1 VTAAAQA
8 RIPAAA
14 RPAAGASAEFPH
26 VLEGVVLDGAAAR
39 LAGMLDRSLLDEA
52 GWDPGRRILLL
63 PAGHRLLGRQVCRA
77 ERCTGTVHND
87 CPGVCY
93 RCFTR
98 LQRLG
103 MSAAGIAAA
112 QHLPAA
118 PVPAE
123 DCAVPGC
130 RCKPTV
136 RQAVMCEPH
145 AAQFRDRRTPVP
157 LEQFLTDRRVRPL
170 PPLPAC
176 LVLACTRGA
185 DGAVGYCN
193 THYQRWRVIQRSNP
207 GTDEQ
212 LWRAAESGVAEPGQ
226 VNLRAL
232 PALVVVEVLAGLQT
246 RLRGGLRLTDVVL
259 RAVGDTLRRQ
269 QAASVHECD
278 ADLAPGKRAR
288 SVLRAFARDA
298 RRALADP
305 GTEQGKD
312 IWDLAVFGHPGTLSF
327 TRITQKWLGAAARR
341 WAAEQL
347 PRHRGSGAARVQ
359 AKINNVGLLSQHLN
373 GRPDHGSDPAALS
386 RGDVEAFL
394 NRVAYLE
401 ADGQI
406 SRYRRNMICRDVR
419 AVLAGIRGL
428 GLARAGQVAAGLAGD
443 VTIGRAD
450 IPADPQRGE
459 PGRDLP
465 PEIMTALCASLHTL
479 EPAEVRVAT
488 QIGIDTGRRP
498 EDILGLPLGC
508 LARDKDGAAVLV
520 YDNVKADRLGRRLP
534 ISAATAEVITSQQQR
549 VRQRFPHAPDA
560 KLRLLPT
567 SYRNPDGTKPI
578 SRSTLEAR
586 HRDWVSTLP
595 ALRTRDGLAFNTAKI
610 VPYAYR
616 HSYAQRHAD
625 AGVPIDVLA
634 ELLDHRSY
642 SVTRS
647 YYRIGE
653 DRRREAVDK
662 VTTLSFD
669 RRGNRIWRDARALL
683 DSERA
688 RHAVGEVAVPYGT
701 CTEPSN
707 VQAGGGACPIR
718 FRCAGCDHFRTN
730 VAFLPD
736 LQAYLQDLL
745 RTRER
750 LAAAINGVDEWA
762 RADATP
768 AEEEISRIRHLIAQ
782 IKGDI
787 AGLDDAERAQIE
799 EAVAVVRRHRAAHAV
814 PLGMPG
820 LRAGAPAPL
829 TETPEATA

>member
-1 VTAAAQA
+1 VTATTLA
-8 RIPAAA
+8 RT
-14 RPAAGASAEFPH
+14 RPAAGASNEFPH
-26 VLEGVVLDGAAAR
+26 VLDGVVLDGAAAR
-39 LAGMLDRSLLDEA
+39 LAGMLDRALLEEA
-52 GWDPGRRILLL
+52 GWDPAARILFL
-63 PAGHRLLGRQVCRA
+63 PAQHRLLGRQVCRA
-77 ERCTGTVHND
+77 GRCTGTVHND

-103 MSAAGIAAA
+103 MSATDIAAD

-118 PVPAE
+118 PAPAE

-130 RCKPTV
+130 QCKPTV
-136 RQAVMCEPH
+136 RQAVLCEPH
-145 AAQFRDRRTPVP
+145 AGQFRNRWTPIP
-157 LEQFLTDRRVRPL
+157 LEHFLTDRQVRPL
-170 PPLPAC
+170 PPLRPC
-176 LVLACTRGA
+176 LVLACTRVA

-193 THYQRWRVIQRSNP
+193 THYQRWRVAQRGNA
-207 GTDEQ
+207 GADEQ
-212 LWRAAESGVAEPGQ
+212 WWQATEPGVAEPGQ

-232 PALVVVEVLAGLQT
+232 PVLVVTEVLAGLQA

-259 RAVGDTLRRQ
+259 RAVSDTLRRQ
-269 QAASVHECD
+269 QAVSIRECD
-278 ADLAPGKRAR
+278 PGLAPGKRAR
-288 SVLRAFARDA
+288 SVLRAFTRDV

-305 GTEQGKD
+305 GSEQSKD
-312 IWDLAVFGHPGTLSF
+312 IWDLAIFGHPGALSF
-327 TRITQKWLGAAARR
+327 TKITQSWLAAAAKR

-347 PRHRGSGAARVQ
+347 PRHRGSGASQVQ
-359 AKINNVGLLSQHLN
+359 AKINSVGLLSQHLN
-373 GRPDHGSDPAALS
+373 GRPDHGSDPAALG
-386 RGDVEAFL
+386 RGDVENFL
-394 NRVAYLE
+394 NRIAYLE
-401 ADGQI
+401 AAGQI

-419 AVLAGIRGL
+419 AVLAGIRAL
-428 GLARAGQVAAGLAGD
+428 GLARADKPAAGLAGD
-443 VTIGRAD
+443 VAVERAD

-465 PEIMTALCASLHTL
+465 PEIMTVLCANLHTL

-498 EDILGLPLGC
+498 EDILNLPLDC
-508 LARDKDGAAVLV
+508 LARDKDGGPVLI

-534 ISAATAEVITSQQQR
+534 ISNATAAVITSQQDR
-549 VRQRFPHAPDA
+549 VRQRFPHALAA
-560 KLRLLPT
+560 KLKLLPT
-567 SYRNPDGTKPI
+567 NYRDPDGNKPI

-595 ALRTRDGLAFNTAKI
+595 TLRTRDEAVFDPARI

-642 SVTRS
+642 SVTRG

-653 DRRREAVDK
+653 DRRRDAVDK
-662 VTTLSFD
+662 VTALSFD
-669 RRGNRIWRDARALL
+669 RHGNRIWRDARALL

-688 RHAVGEVAVPYGT
+688 RHAIGEVAVPYGT
-701 CTEPSN
+701 CSEPSN

-730 VAFLPD
+730 VSYLPD
-736 LQAYLQDLL
+736 LTAYLDDLL

-750 LAAAINGVDEWA
+750 LAATIDGVEEWA

-768 AEEEISRIRHLIAQ
+768 AQEEITRIRHLITRIKADVADLNEAGQAQ
-782 IKGDI
+782 VG
-787 AGLDDAERAQIE
+787 
-799 EAVAVVRRHRAAHAV
+799 EAVAVIRRHHAAHTV
-814 PLGMPG
+814 PLGMPA
-820 LRAGAPAPL
+820 LRAAAPASPV
-829 TETPEATA
+829 TIAITSEATA

>member
-1 VTAAAQA
+1 MTAMA
-8 RIPAAA
+8 RAGISAA

-26 VLEGVVLDGAAAR
+26 VLDGVVLDGAAAR
-39 LAGMLDRSLLDEA
+39 LAEMLDRALLDDA
-52 GWDPGRRILLL
+52 GWDPAKRILFL
-63 PAGHRLLGRQVCRA
+63 PAHHRLLGRQVCRA

-98 LQRLG
+98 LQQLG
-103 MSAAGIAAA
+103 MSPAGIAAA

-157 LEQFLTDRRVRPL
+157 LEQFRTDRRVRPL
-170 PPLPAC
+170 PPLPPC

-193 THYQRWRVIQRSNP
+193 THYQRWRVTQRSSP

-212 LWRAAESGVAEPGQ
+212 SWRATEPGVAEPGQ

-232 PALVVVEVLAGLQT
+232 PVLVVVEVLAGLQT

-259 RAVGDTLRRQ
+259 RAAGDTLRRQ

-312 IWDLAVFGHPGTLSF
+312 IWDLAIFGHPGALSF
-327 TRITQKWLGAAARR
+327 TRITQPWLAAAAKR

-347 PRHRGSGAARVQ
+347 PRHRGSGASRVQ
-359 AKINNVGLLSQHLN
+359 AKINNMGLLSQHLN
-373 GRPDHGSDPAALS
+373 SRPDHGSDPAALS

-443 VTIGRAD
+443 VAVGRAD

-465 PEIMTALCASLHTL
+465 PEIMTVLCASLHTL

-498 EDILGLPLGC
+498 EDILGLPLDC
-508 LARDKDGAAVLV
+508 LAGDKDGGAVLV

-549 VRQRFPHAPDA
+549 VRQRFPHAPAA

-595 ALRTRDGLAFNTAKI
+595 ALHTRDGLAFDTAKI

-653 DRRREAVDK
+653 DRRRDAVEQGHH
-662 VTTLSFD
+662 TQL
-669 RRGNRIWRDARALL
+669 RPARQ
-683 DSERA
+683 
-688 RHAVGEVAVPYGT
+688 P
-701 CTEPSN
+701 
-707 VQAGGGACPIR
+707 
-718 FRCAGCDHFRTN
+718 
-730 VAFLPD
+730 
-736 LQAYLQDLL
+736 
-745 RTRER
+745 R
-750 LAAAINGVDEWA
+750 LA
-762 RADATP
+762 
-768 AEEEISRIRHLIAQ
+768 
-782 IKGDI
+782 
-787 AGLDDAERAQIE
+787 
-799 EAVAVVRRHRAAHAV
+799 
-814 PLGMPG
+814 
-820 LRAGAPAPL
+820 
-829 TETPEATA
+829 